1 MKLFSFRN
9 LRVAILL
16 VILLLVLNYTLGQRL
31 HSTTWSDPLEVV
43 IYPLNADARP
53 ATAAYIRSLN
63 QRRFEPIA
71 TFFRREA
78 HRWGVVEPDPIR
90 VELGT
95 TVDAPLPPEP
105 GESLLSRLLWSLKI
119 RYWAWRHTP
128 DTASNFQR
136 IRVFV
141 LYQQGSDGKPL
152 AHSLGLQKGLL
163 GIVNAYAL
171 PSQTRQN
178 NVVIAHEIMHTV
190 GAMDRYDQNGDPIY
204 PQGYADPERKPLY
217 PQRRAAIMAGRIA
230 IAAGQSKMPRSL
242 KSCVVKKISAREIGW
257 LRDE

>member
-1 MKLFSFRN
+1 MKLFGFRN

-16 VILLLVLNYTLGQRL
+16 GVLLLVLNYTLGQRL

-43 IYPLNADARP
+43 IYPLNADGKLE
-53 ATAAYIRSLN
+53 TTAYIRSLT
-63 QRRFEPIA
+63 QRHFEPIA

-78 HRWGVVEPDPIR
+78 HRWGVIEANPIR
-90 VELGT
+90 VTLGA

-105 GESLLSRLLWSLKI
+105 GNSLLSRLLWSLRI

-128 DTASNFQR
+128 DAASNFQR

-141 LYQQGSDGKPL
+141 PYQQGSDGKPL

-171 PSQTRQN
+171 PRQRRQN

-190 GAMDRYDQNGDPIY
+190 GALDRYDSNGNPIY
-204 PQGYADPERKPLY
+204 PDGYAEPERKPLY

-230 IAAGQSKMPRSL
+230 LTTGQSKMPRSL
-242 KSCVVKKISAREIGW
+242 KSCVVNRLTASEIGW
-257 LRDE
+257 LRKE